1 MSQNPQ
7 ESEEGSKGKK
17 KASRPKG
24 VVQERAPASLE
35 EQILRRYAAM
45 ASEPFSEDPPSPEEE
60 ELEVAPPE
68 EEAPVNVESPDFEP
82 EQGIP
87 HNIEPTDVEPVE
99 GVPEEIKAL
108 GQELEKEPDEGHGED
123 EFIEEQT
130 PDEVEYAEDEAAPL
144 PGGEEMTID
153 YEPGEDENVGEAA
166 PEEEPLE
173 GSVDVQDYLEPES
186 YPLGIPASSEE
197 VVDTLRRLREDVGQI
212 SELSA
217 EEGNIVEAY
226 ALAFL
231 KIMQP
236 LTKTITVDPS
246 ILPREMGLVERANVI
261 PQSEL
266 VILFDD
272 GRMESFDLTAVGNR
286 DLLVAVI
293 GNAMPRFNILI
304 AQQRGKIEKRI
315 AFLSD
320 VTRELQTIADSLAV
334 VG

>member
-17 KASRPKG
+17 KASKPKG
-24 VVQERAPASLE
+24 TVQERAPASLE
-35 EQILRRYAAM
+35 EQILRRYAAR
-45 ASEPFSEDPPSPEEE
+45 AAEPSPEDQPSPKEE
-60 ELEVAPPE
+60 ELEVDPPE
-68 EEAPVNVESPDFEP
+68 EEAPVDVESPEFES
-82 EQGIP
+82 EEGIL
-87 HNIEPTDVEPVE
+87 HEIEPKDEEPVE
-99 GVPEEIKAL
+99 GAPEEI
-108 GQELEKEPDEGHGED
+108 
-123 EFIEEQT
+123 EEQA
-130 PDEVEYAEDEAAPL
+130 PEEVEYAEDEAAPL
-144 PGGEEMTID
+144 PGGEETAID
-153 YEPGEDENVGEAA
+153 YEPEEYEDMGEAA

-173 GSVDVQDYLEPES
+173 GSVELPDYLEPEPP
-186 YPLGIPASSEE
+186 PLGIPSSSEE

-217 EEGNIVEAY
+217 EEGNIIEAY

-272 GRMESFDLTAVGNR
+272 GRMESFDLTALENR

-293 GNAMPRFNILI
+293 GNAMPRFNDLI
-304 AQQRGKIEKRI
+304 AQQRSKIEKRI

>member
-17 KASRPKG
+17 RVSRPKG
-24 VVQERAPASLE
+24 AARDKTRASLE
-35 EQILRRYAAM
+35 EQILRRYAAK
-45 ASEPFSEDPPSPEEE
+45 AAKPSSEGRPSPEQEE
-60 ELEVAPPE
+60 IEVASPE
-68 EEAPVNVESPDFEP
+68 EEAPVDVRSP
-82 EQGIP
+82 
-87 HNIEPTDVEPVE
+87 NIEPEEGTLPETEPADTEPVE
-99 GVPEEIKAL
+99 SEPEEIEAL
-108 GQELEKEPDEGHGED
+108 GQELKELDISPVKDEL
-123 EFIEEQT
+123 IEEHAL
-130 PDEVEYAEDEAAPL
+130 ENVEYAEDESAPL
-144 PGGEEMTID
+144 PGGEDTVID
-153 YEPGEDENVGEAA
+153 YEPVEDEDMGEAA

-173 GSVDVQDYLEPES
+173 GGVDVPDYLEPEPS
-186 YPLGIPASSEE
+186 PLGVPASSEE

-266 VILFDD
+266 VLLFDD
-272 GRMESFDLTAVGNR
+272 GRMESFDLTAVENR

-293 GNAMPRFNILI
+293 GNAMPRFNDLI
-304 AQQRGKIEKRI
+304 AQQRSKVEKRI

-334 VG
+334 AG

>member
-17 KASRPKG
+17 KASKPKG
-24 VVQERAPASLE
+24 TVQERAPASLE
-35 EQILRRYAAM
+35 EQILRRYAAR
-45 ASEPFSEDPPSPEEE
+45 AAEPSPEDQPSPKEE
-60 ELEVAPPE
+60 ELEVDPPE
-68 EEAPVNVESPDFEP
+68 EEAPVDVESPEFES
-82 EQGIP
+82 EEGIL
-87 HNIEPTDVEPVE
+87 HEIEPKDEEPVE
-99 GVPEEIKAL
+99 GAPEEIEAP
-108 GQELEKEPDEGHGED
+108 GQELEEPDEGPGED
-123 EFIEEQT
+123 ELIEEQA
-130 PDEVEYAEDEAAPL
+130 PEEVEYAEDEAAPL
-144 PGGEEMTID
+144 PGGEETAID
-153 YEPGEDENVGEAA
+153 YEPEEYEDMGEAA

-173 GSVDVQDYLEPES
+173 GSVELPDYLEPEPP
-186 YPLGIPASSEE
+186 PLGIPSSSEE

-272 GRMESFDLTAVGNR
+272 GRMESFDLTALENR

-293 GNAMPRFNILI
+293 GNAMPRFNDLI
-304 AQQRGKIEKRI
+304 AQQRSKIEKRI

>member
-7 ESEEGSKGKK
+7 ESEEVSKGKK

-24 VVQERAPASLE
+24 AVQRKAPDPLE

-45 ASEPFSEDPPSPEEE
+45 AKPSPKDQPGPEEG
-60 ELEVAPPE
+60 ELEVSSLEAESLVDVESTDLKPE
-68 EEAPVNVESPDFEP
+68 EGTLQEKNSMDEETIEAASEE
-82 EQGIP
+82 
-87 HNIEPTDVEPVE
+87 IEPS
-99 GVPEEIKAL
+99 
-108 GQELEKEPDEGHGED
+108 GQDLEKPKVVPGEDDLIEEQPLEEMEYAENEADPLPGEENTEINYRSGED
-123 EFIEEQT
+123 EDVF
-130 PDEVEYAEDEAAPL
+130 DA
-144 PGGEEMTID
+144 TID
-153 YEPGEDENVGEAA
+153 
-166 PEEEPLE
+166 EESLE
-173 GSVDVQDYLEPES
+173 GSVDEPDYFEPEAP
-186 YPLGIPASSEE
+186 PLGIPASSEE

-236 LTKTITVDPS
+236 LTKTVTVDPS

-266 VILFDD
+266 VIPFND
-272 GRMESFDLTAVGNR
+272 GRMESFDLTAVENR
-286 DLLVAVI
+286 DLLVVVI
-293 GNAMPRFNILI
+293 GNAMPKFNNLI
-304 AQQRGKIEKRI
+304 AQQRNKIEKRI

>member
-17 KASRPKG
+17 KASKPKG
-24 VVQERAPASLE
+24 AVQERAPASLE
-35 EQILRRYAAM
+35 EQILRRYAAR
-45 ASEPFSEDPPSPEEE
+45 AAEPSPEDQPSPKEE
-60 ELEVAPPE
+60 ELEVDPPE
-68 EEAPVNVESPDFEP
+68 EEAPVDVESPEFES
-82 EQGIP
+82 EEGIL
-87 HNIEPTDVEPVE
+87 HEIEPKDEEPVE
-99 GVPEEIKAL
+99 GAPEEIEAP
-108 GQELEKEPDEGHGED
+108 GQELEEPDEGPGED
-123 EFIEEQT
+123 ELIEEQA
-130 PDEVEYAEDEAAPL
+130 PEEVEYAEDEAAPL
-144 PGGEEMTID
+144 PGGEETAID
-153 YEPGEDENVGEAA
+153 YEPEEYEDMGEAA

-173 GSVDVQDYLEPES
+173 GSVELPDYLEPEPP
-186 YPLGIPASSEE
+186 PLGIPSSSEE

-272 GRMESFDLTAVGNR
+272 GRMESFDLTALENR

-293 GNAMPRFNILI
+293 GNAMPRFNDLI
-304 AQQRGKIEKRI
+304 AQQRSKIEKRI

>member
-1 MSQNPQ
+1 MSQGPQ
-7 ESEEGSKGKK
+7 ESEDESMERKNP
-17 KASRPKG
+17 ARPK
-24 VVQERAPASLE
+24 RATRKRTPSSLE
-35 EQILRRYAAM
+35 EQIMRRYAARG
-45 ASEPFSEDPPSPEEE
+45 AEPSPEDRPTTEE
-60 ELEVAPPE
+60 EEVEAAPPE
-68 EEAPVNVESPDFEP
+68 EAPVDVESPDLELEEMP
-82 EQGIP
+82 
-87 HNIEPTDVEPVE
+87 
-99 GVPEEIKAL
+99 PEEP
-108 GQELEKEPDEGHGED
+108 QDELPDEWAPE
-123 EFIEEQT
+123 
-130 PDEVEYAEDEAAPL
+130 EVEYAEDEVAPL
-144 PGGEEMTID
+144 QGGEEMAID
-153 YEPGEDENVGEAA
+153 FEPRKDEEVGEVA
-166 PEEEPLE
+166 PEEESPE
-173 GSVDVQDYLEPES
+173 GGVDLPDYLDAEPP
-186 YPLGIPASSEE
+186 PLGIPASSEE

-217 EEGNIVEAY
+217 EEGNIVEAF

-246 ILPREMGLVERANVI
+246 ILPREMGFVERANVI

-272 GRMESFDLTAVGNR
+272 GRMESFDLTAVENR

-293 GNAMPRFNILI
+293 GNAIPRFNDLI